1 MASLEDYLRNFA
13 KAGSRQVLPSGQQI
27 VIETVGSSTQE
38 GEREYVPPVDGYVVV
53 WCEGTSGI
61 SAEIRIDR
69 SIQLLSANALATW
82 GKAWIPCTRGQKLYY
97 ALWGSGFKQGEFYFV
112 PSLGSQ

>member
-38 GEREYVPPVDGYVVV
+38 GEREYVPPVDG
-53 WCEGTSGI
+53 
-61 SAEIRIDR
+61 
-69 SIQLLSANALATW
+69 
-82 GKAWIPCTRGQKLYY
+82 
-97 ALWGSGFKQGEFYFV
+97 
-112 PSLGSQ
+112 

>member
-53 WCEGTSGI
+53 WCEGTSGV

-69 SIQLLSANALATW
+69 SIQ
-82 GKAWIPCTRGQKLYY
+82 LYY